1 MLLWESD
8 TVKAKTEKIVLD
20 KYGSYLA
27 MEKGCYV
34 VKHKNGNI
42 EKYPQFENEI
52 GEVTL
57 KSGNVVTV
65 GALVSLAFW
74 EIDVVMLTQKGKP
87 IAVLKSLEYDS
98 HVKTR
103 LCQYEALNNGKGMKI
118 AKQII
123 LAKIESQNQTL
134 RKHGLRQHDL
144 MITRQKI
151 NAIPENN
158 LKTVRK
164 QLLPIEGK
172 CTEHY
177 FKQIFQ
183 LFPKQI
189 RIENRKTFKAYDGTN
204 NVFNLAYTILN
215 WKVQRAIMKAKLE
228 SYLGF
233 LHSIQFGKP
242 SLVCDL
248 MELYRYLIDD
258 FLIQYCRKLTVK
270 DFYMKSE
277 DFSKNK
283 MGKRQYL
290 NGVLTR
296 DLMQK
301 LNSYFERKVEI
312 SRIKHGNRQTI
323 ETLINEEV
331 LLFAKYLRNERE
343 NWIPRIANINHPTTH
358 PPPTHH
364 PPTKTWCFHGLWNT

>member
-1 MLLWESD
+1 
-8 TVKAKTEKIVLD
+8 VKAKTEKIVLD
-20 KYGSYLA
+20 NYGSFLG
-27 MEKGCYV
+27 MEKGCYI
-34 VKHKNGNI
+34 VKNKKG
-42 EKYPQFENEI
+42 ETQKYPQFENEI
-52 GEVTL
+52 GEVIL
-57 KSGNVVTV
+57 KSGNTVSV
-65 GALVSLAFW
+65 GALASFGFW
-74 EIDVVMLTQKGKP
+74 EIDVLIMTRKGKP
-87 IAVLKSLEYDS
+87 IAMVRSVEYDS

-103 LCQYEALNNGKGMKI
+103 LCQYEAFNNGKGMKI
-118 AKQII
+118 AKQIV

-144 MITRQKI
+144 MTVKQKI

-172 CTEHY
+172 CSEHY

-204 NVFNLAYTILN
+204 NIFNLAYTMLS
-215 WKVQRAIMKAKLE
+215 WKVHKAIMKAKLE

-233 LHSIQFGKP
+233 LHSVQFGKP

-248 MELYRYLIDD
+248 IELYRYLIDD
-258 FLIQYCRKLTVK
+258 FLIQYCRKLTAK
-270 DFYMKSE
+270 DFFMKSE

-290 NGVLTR
+290 NRFHTNNLTEQ
-296 DLMQK
+296 LY
-301 LNSYFERKVEI
+301 SYFERKVEI
-312 SRIKHGNRQTI
+312 PRIKHGNRQTI

-331 LLFAKYLRNERE
+331 LLLAKYLRNERE

-358 PPPTHH
+358 PPPTHENMVFTRSLKH
-364 PPTKTWCFHGLWNT
+364 